1 MKKKTLSAVL
11 FVVVFIAVYLILCFG
26 IPGLRI
32 KLEAE
37 PIEIFRESISHMVFF
52 KAIVSLIAAA
62 LAAAVPFLLWKKR

>member
-37 PIEIFRESISHMVFF
+37 PIEIFFASISHMVFF